1 MYKPIII
8 SLCFLTLGS
17 CNDEVANQFSPKP
30 SALGRLNEIEIIS
43 DDEVWDGATGDSIRY
58 YFGSSYP
65 IMPTPEPIF
74 DMRQFSPR
82 DLAAEPL
89 RKELRT
95 YVVVADLQD
104 DESATTKMIRKDLGE
119 ERFMNLKTSKEY
131 SSTIGR
137 DKWARNQLLIYI
149 MGNGK
154 ANVHKAIREN
164 FPTIAKKINEHDEAQ
179 LMASIYSVRRTNP
192 GLERKVKEMFGIDM
206 VVPGD
211 YRLAV
216 EDKGQKQLWL
226 RRDDKKGAILNIMM
240 QAEKYGDQSQFD
252 TKNIKNTLNT
262 LSKQYVKTNTI
273 GSIMIINDEDL
284 PVYDYGYEIDG
295 QYTRELRGVWEMTDD
310 FMAGPFVAYA
320 INLKESNTI
329 LYIYAFVYGPGISK
343 RNLIQQLDHIV
354 KSTKVTGAS
363 KKVIESN

>member
-1 MYKPIII
+1 MYKLIII
-8 SLCFLTLGS
+8 SLSFFSLAS

-43 DDEVWDGATGDSIRY
+43 DDDVWDGSTGDSIRY

-82 DLAAEPL
+82 DLAQEPL
-89 RKELRT
+89 RRELRT
-95 YVVVADLQD
+95 YVVVADLQE
-104 DESATTKMIRKDLGE
+104 DESETTKMIRQDLGE

-154 ANVHKAIREN
+154 SNIHRAIREK

-179 LMASIYSVRRTNP
+179 LTASIYSVRKTNL
-192 GLERKVKEMFGIDM
+192 GLKRKVKEMYGIDM

-211 YRLAV
+211 YRMAV
-216 EDKGQKQLWL
+216 EDEGRKQLWL

-240 QAEKYGDQSQFD
+240 QAEKYEDQSQFD
-252 TKNIKNTLNT
+252 TDKIKNILNT
-262 LSKQYVKTNTI
+262 LSKQYVKTNTF
-273 GSIMIINDEDL
+273 GSTMIINDEDL

-310 FMAGPFVAYA
+310 FMAGPFVAYG

-354 KSTKVTGAS
+354 KNVKVTRPS
-363 KKVIESN
+363 

>member
-1 MYKPIII
+1 MYKLIII

-43 DDEVWDGATGDSIRY
+43 DDEIWDGPTGDSIRY

-82 DLAAEPL
+82 DLTQEPL

-104 DESATTKMIRKDLGE
+104 DESETTKMIRQDLGE

-179 LMASIYSVRRTNP
+179 LTASIYSVRRTNP
-192 GLERKVKEMFGIDM
+192 GLERKVKEMYGIDM
-206 VVPGD
+206 AVPGD

-252 TKNIKNTLNT
+252 TEEIKNTLNT
-262 LSKQYVKTNTI
+262 LSKQYVKTNTF
-273 GSIMIINDEDL
+273 GSIMVINDEDL

-320 INLKESNTI
+320 INLKESNFI

-343 RNLIQQLDHIV
+343 RNLIQQLDFIV
-354 KSTKVTGAS
+354 KSAKVTGPS
-363 KKVIESN
+363 

>member
-1 MYKPIII
+1 MNKLIII
-8 SLCFLTLGS
+8 SLCILTLAS

-43 DDEVWDGATGDSIRY
+43 DDEVWEGATGDTIRY
-58 YFGSSYP
+58 YFGSAYP

-74 DMRQFSPR
+74 DMRQFSPS
-82 DLAAEPL
+82 DLSAEPL

-104 DESATTKMIRKDLGE
+104 NESPTTKMIRKDLGE
-119 ERFMNLKTSKEY
+119 ERFMNLKMSKEY

-192 GLERKVKEMFGIDM
+192 GLERKVKEMFGIGM
-206 VVPGD
+206 SVPGD
-211 YRLAV
+211 YKLVV
-216 EDKGQKQLWL
+216 EEKSKKQLWI
-226 RRDDKKGAILNIMM
+226 RKDDDRKGAILNIMM
-240 QAEKYGDQSQFD
+240 ESKPYVDQSQYD
-252 TKNIKNTLNT
+252 TENIKNTLNE
-262 LSKQYVKTNTI
+262 LSKQYVKTDTP
-273 GSIMIINDEDL
+273 GSIMVINDEDL
-284 PVYDYGYEIDG
+284 PVYDYGYDLDG
-295 QYTRELRGVWEMTDD
+295 QYTRELRGVWEMTEN

-320 INLKESNTI
+320 INLKEENTI
-329 LYIYAFVYGPGISK
+329 LYVYAFIFGPGQDK

-354 KSTKVTGAS
+354 KNVEITGAL
-363 KKVIESN
+363 